1 MICYHDQH
9 GRYRRDNMHGYLH
22 LRNRLQKVQELW
34 EVVNGVWD
42 FLPFLTLQHRDV
54 AFGVVHPDKLEGK
67 T

>member
-1 MICYHDQH
+1 
-9 GRYRRDNMHGYLH
+9 MHGYLH